1 MALGKSSVAS
11 DWKAGPKPR
20 YPCQVLPG
28 AGARAG
34 TLARAPLAR
43 ALSSSSVSRGQHAA
57 ATITGRFETSEPEV
71 MTPKS
76 A

>member
-28 AGARAG
+28 AG